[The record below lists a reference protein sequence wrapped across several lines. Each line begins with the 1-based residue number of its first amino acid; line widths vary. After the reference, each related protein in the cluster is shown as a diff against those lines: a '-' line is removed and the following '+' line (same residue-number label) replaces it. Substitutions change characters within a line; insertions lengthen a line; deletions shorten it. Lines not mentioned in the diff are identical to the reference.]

1 MRPISTNYIVYNYIK
16 SDEVHC
22 FISSSMFAILA
33 CLPAGAHVEKET
45 PTTHCEIF
53 YFFSQLQGTPVA
65 TSLTAAVD
73 DGLGLCNVCFVD
85 PKEMINRSKDVQ
97 YFRDH
102 ENIRF
107 PFFFFS

>member
-1 MRPISTNYIVYNYIK
+1 
-16 SDEVHC
+16 
-22 FISSSMFAILA
+22 MFAILA
-33 CLPAGAHVEKET
+33 CLPAGAHVEKEA
-45 PTTHCEIF
+45 HCD
-53 YFFSQLQGTPVA
+53 FSQLQGTPVA